1 MSANVRFGAFLRC
14 MIISWKNNQD
24 EEVLEAT
31 SFEGFSLCKGGS
43 SYAHE
48 TQAALQAS
56 WLPSIDE

>member
-1 MSANVRFGAFLRC
+1 MSANVRFGVFLGC
-14 MIISWKNNQD
+14 KIISWKNNQD

-48 TQAALQAS
+48 TKEAVQAS
-56 WLPSIDE
+56 WLPAIDE